1 MLQLPSVPMPT
12 LTPASIMAC
21 SGAIP
26 HASLLLD
33 TGQEATLQ
41 WAACRVCH
49 ATQRLQTT
57 GTRRTPRLHE
67 LDVRGVAVHAVSTD
81 KRIGE
86 EAEPVVVL
94 KGAAALVR
102 QVPAALPLLA
112 HALRAVVHLVQ
123 RLVHVRVH
131 QQAVLALEVAAFD
144 QRSVAHGV
152 RRVRANRV
160 PARMLQQTF
169 KEGDC
174 PKVTTN
180 I

>member
-1 MLQLPSVPMPT
+1 M
-12 LTPASIMAC
+12 
-21 SGAIP
+21 
-26 HASLLLD
+26 
-33 TGQEATLQ
+33 
-41 WAACRVCH
+41 
-49 ATQRLQTT
+49 
-57 GTRRTPRLHE
+57 
-67 LDVRGVAVHAVSTD
+67 HAVSTD

-174 PKVTTN
+174 PKGATN